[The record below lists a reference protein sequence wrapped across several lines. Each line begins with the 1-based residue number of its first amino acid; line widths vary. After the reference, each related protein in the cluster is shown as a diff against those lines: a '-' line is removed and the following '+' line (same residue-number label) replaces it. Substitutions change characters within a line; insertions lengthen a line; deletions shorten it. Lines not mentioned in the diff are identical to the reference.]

1 MYENANIDF
10 ASLIHTAVE
19 AGVKNTLAG
28 YNLECADQIA
38 HGRKAEPD
46 EKPSSLR
53 KITVWYD
60 PDGDI
65 DDLDYVRVELPEK
78 NDVSEHSDAV
88 ALCLAAA
95 KVLKINISEVDE
107 DELGKVL
114 MLALARSYS
123 SLLIEKYLGGAF
135 Q

>member
-10 ASLIHTAVE
+10 ASLIHAAVE
-19 AGVKNTLAG
+19 AGVKNALAG

-78 NDVSEHSDAV
+78 NDVTEHSDAV

-95 KVLKINISEVDE
+95 KVLKANINEVDE
-107 DELGKVL
+107 DELGRDL

-123 SLLIEKYLGGAF
+123 SLLIKKYLGGAF

>member
-1 MYENANIDF
+1 MHENTNIDIMN
-10 ASLIHTAVE
+10 LIGEAVNTAVKNALASFSPDN
-19 AGVKNTLAG
+19 AG
-28 YNLECADQIA
+28 QIA
-38 HGRKAEPD
+38 YGEKLEPD
-46 EKPSSLR
+46 EKFSSLR

-65 DDLDYVRVELPEK
+65 DDLDYVRVELPEE

-107 DELGKVL
+107 DELGKDL

-123 SLLIEKYLGGAF
+123 SLLIKKYLGGAL